1 MELFDQVTLCLGTL
15 GGKTI
20 VLVAMTRALHVGWS
34 RIWVKNGDFVA
45 YCHHIGT
52 YPGHPRLL
60 QTCEMEFYKN
70 SKVFNYCQQEFHL
83 RRCSSSRSASRVTAI
98 VIMHPVVEKWSFVWS
113 VTSYAAR
120 KKKILPRWSEMIKSK
135 TSTTCK
141 SALHSSQTEDKPE

>member
-1 MELFDQVTLCLGTL
+1 ME
-15 GGKTI
+15 I
-20 VLVAMTRALHVGWS
+20 
-34 RIWVKNGDFVA
+34 FVA

-70 SKVFNYCQQEFHL
+70 SKVFNYCQQEVHL

-98 VIMHPVVEKWSFVWS
+98 VIMHPIVEKWSFEWS

-120 KKKILPRWSEMIKSK
+120 KKNFYFDEVKWLSPKQPLQVKVHFTPLKQKTNLSSK
-135 TSTTCK
+135 TVKWELVLWFTRAPKSEYRLCK
-141 SALHSSQTEDKPE
+141 SFTVFH